1 MPRTPLMSM
10 LLSIASEARR
20 WSVGPRVDRGRRAI
34 LIGAAATASAA
45 AFGKPL
51 PGKRTDLPRVG
62 IVGAGLAGLTA
73 AYRLQQRGILSV
85 LFEGDTRLGGRCF
98 SDRISF
104 EDGQVGEHGG
114 EFIDTGHQQIRSLAK
129 ELGLPLDDVVAA
141 QPAGAKSFYDFGG
154 SRYTIAEATKDFQP
168 LFSTIKSQNA
178 SVGDSYDYK
187 HSSAAAK
194 MFDNMTI
201 AQWVDRYVVGGRT
214 SKLGQLIENAFTE
227 ENAADSDEQSALN
240 LLSGLSAVKP
250 NEFDL
255 YYQTSDQRSHVRGGA
270 DQIVA
275 RLAEKLAPS
284 IQVGSALTA
293 IVRLPDGRMKLTIAR
308 DTKPVDEI
316 FDRVVLAL
324 PFSVMREKV
333 EFVRAGFSPLKQRA
347 IRELAMGA
355 SNKLQLQFNRRL
367 WNELGCSGEIRLT
380 AQDFQTSWDVTRAQ
394 PGQRGILNFW
404 SGGKI
409 TLNAGVDKETLARR
423 CLADAERLLP
433 GLTAAWNGHAAL
445 DIWKSNPWSLGS
457 YCYYRPGYQTTL
469 FGVEAAREG
478 NCFFAGEH
486 TWSEAGFMNSAV
498 ASGERAA
505 QEVLSSIRR

>member
-1 MPRTPLMSM
+1 MST
-10 LLSIASEARR
+10 LLSIANEARG
-20 WSVGPRVDRGRRAI
+20 SAVAPSFDRGRRAI

-51 PGKRTDLPRVG
+51 PEKRTDLPRVG

-73 AYRLQQRGILSV
+73 AHRLQQRGIASV
-85 LFEGDTRLGGRCF
+85 LFEADTRLGGRCF
-98 SDRISF
+98 SDRSSF
-104 EDGQVGEHGG
+104 ENGQVGEHGG
-114 EFIDTGHQQIRSLAK
+114 EFIDTGHAQIRALAE

-154 SRYTIAEATKDFQP
+154 GRYTVAEATKDFQP
-168 LFSTIKSQNA
+168 LLPVIKSQNA
-178 SVGDSYDYK
+178 AVGESYDYK

-194 MFDNMTI
+194 MFDAMSI
-201 AQWVDRYVVGGRT
+201 ARWVDRFVAGGRT

-227 ENAADSDEQSALN
+227 ENAADADEQSALN

-255 YYQTSDQRSHVRGGA
+255 YYQTSDQRSHIRGGN

-284 IQVGSALTA
+284 IQTGSVLTA
-293 IVRLPDGRMKLTIAR
+293 IARLPDGRMKLTIAR
-308 DTKPVDEI
+308 DAKSVDEI

-324 PFSVMREKV
+324 PFSVVREKV
-333 EFVRAGFSPLKQRA
+333 EFAQAGFSPLKQRA

-367 WNELGCSGEIRLT
+367 WNELGCSGEIRLA
-380 AQDFQTSWDVTRAQ
+380 AQDFQTTWDVTRAQ
-394 PGQRGILNFW
+394 AGQRGILNFW
-404 SGGKI
+404 SGGKT
-409 TLNAGVDKETLARR
+409 TLNANVDKETLARR
-423 CLADAERLLP
+423 CLADAEKVLP
-433 GLTAAWNGHAAL
+433 GLAAIWNGRATL

-505 QEVLSSIRR
+505 QEILASVRR

>member
-1 MPRTPLMSM
+1 MPRTPSMST
-10 LLSIASEARR
+10 LLSIARAARR
-20 WSVGPRVDRGRRAI
+20 SAVGPTVDRGRRAI
-34 LIGAAATASAA
+34 LIGAAATASVA
-45 AFGKPL
+45 AFGKAL
-51 PGKRTDLPRVG
+51 PEKRTGLPRVG

-73 AYRLQQRGILSV
+73 AYRLQQHGIPSV

-104 EDGQVGEHGG
+104 ENGQVGEHGG
-114 EFIDTGHQQIRSLAK
+114 EFIDSGHAQIRSLAK

-141 QPAGAKSFYDFGG
+141 QPAGSTSFYDFGG
-154 SRYTIAEATKDFQP
+154 SRYTIAAATNDFQP
-168 LFSTIKSQNA
+168 LFPIIKSQNA

-194 MFDNMTI
+194 MFDNMTL
-201 AQWVDRYVVGGRT
+201 AQWVERYVAGGRT

-227 ENAADSDEQSALN
+227 ENAADTDDQSALN

-255 YYQTSDQRSHVRGGA
+255 YYQTSDQRSHIRGGN

-275 RLAEKLAPS
+275 HLAEKLAPS
-284 IQVGSALTA
+284 IEVGSVLTA
-293 IVRLPDGRMKLTIAR
+293 IVRQPDGRMKTTIAR
-308 DTKPVDEI
+308 DAKSVDEI

-324 PFSVMREKV
+324 PFSVLREKV
-333 EFVRAGFSPLKQRA
+333 DFSKAGFSPLKQRA

-355 SNKLQLQFNRRL
+355 SNKLQLQFSRRL
-367 WNELGCSGEIRLT
+367 WNELECSGEIRLT
-380 AQDFQTSWDVTRAQ
+380 AQDFQTTWDVTRAQ
-394 PGQRGILNFW
+394 PGPQGILNFW
-404 SGGKI
+404 SGGKT
-409 TLNAGVDKETLARR
+409 TLNANVDKETLARR
-423 CLADAERLLP
+423 CLADAEKVLP
-433 GLTAAWNGHAAL
+433 GLPAIWNGRATL

-505 QEVLSSIRR
+505 QEVLSSVRR